1 MIQNKNNKIVNGAWK
16 ADRLRTTGPENNKVV
31 SSSLVYFFV
40 SDTLDLEAKKL
51 AIQTGQQVQ
60 KQKKK
65 KKKRRSPIKACFSSR
80 KMKKRASRKTGNLMT
95 IAVLQPNTIEKLCSP
110 QTHTSRG

>member
-65 KKKRRSPIKACFSSR
+65 KK
-80 KMKKRASRKTGNLMT
+80 
-95 IAVLQPNTIEKLCSP
+95 EKPHKSMFL
-110 QTHTSRG
+110 